1 MLYIHDKECDRNT
14 VKADDN
20 LQANSTVVVADS
32 MVQKKKNLVKC
43 METLDDS
50 SMTLEEHTIKKV
62 R

>member
-1 MLYIHDKECDRNT
+1 MMYIHDKECDRNT
-14 VKADDN
+14 MKTDDN

>member
-1 MLYIHDKECDRNT
+1 MYIHDKECDRNT
-14 VKADDN
+14 VKTDDN

-50 SMTLEEHTIKKV
+50 SMTLKKV